1 MMRGTFPA
9 LGLAALLILPVGCSD
24 DPYAH
29 VVDVQN
35 FTYSPAQSELGA
47 GDTILFVNHDV
58 VPHTATVRDRTW
70 DTGEIAAGDTAR
82 VAVPAAGE
90 YFCVFHPNMTA
101 SVLMSQR

>member
-1 MMRGTFPA
+1 MMGGTSPA
-9 LGLAALLILPVGCSD
+9 LSIAALLILLGCSD
-24 DPYAH
+24 DQHAH

-35 FTYSPAQSELGA
+35 FTYSPAQTELDV

-58 VPHTATVRDRTW
+58 VPHTATARDSSW

-82 VAVPAAGE
+82 VAVPAAAE

-101 SVLMSQR
+101 RVSMEER